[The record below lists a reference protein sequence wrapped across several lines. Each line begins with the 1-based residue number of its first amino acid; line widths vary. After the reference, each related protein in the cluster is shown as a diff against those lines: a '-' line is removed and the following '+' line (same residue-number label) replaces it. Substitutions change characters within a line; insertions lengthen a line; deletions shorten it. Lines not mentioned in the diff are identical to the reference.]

1 MWAGLHVSKLFACS
15 SVKCSRRNKSGWSRK
30 QRLGR
35 QFDVGGLFC
44 VGCLSRC
51 LHAGALHSS
60 HSQGFVPGMEN
71 DQLEGGK
78 GLHAICAKLRLPE
91 FIEETC

>member
-1 MWAGLHVSKLFACS
+1 MFPNYLLVARLNVAEGRNQGGVG
-15 SVKCSRRNKSGWSRK
+15 SRG
-30 QRLGR
+30 
-35 QFDVGGLFC
+35 QFDVGGLFG

-78 GLHAICAKLRLPE
+78 GLHAICAKRQLPE
-91 FIEETC
+91 FIGGTC